1 MSRSFT
7 GPSKLSPKKHELVEA
22 LLREEGV
29 PASPNEEIPHRGAGG
44 GTPLSFAQQRLWFL
58 DQLEPYS
65 GLYNIPIA
73 LRLSGPLDVAALRKT
88 LDAIVARHEILR
100 TTFAA
105 VDGVP
110 AQIIGGERPV
120 ELRVTDVSRVPT
132 PEVEKLLREESSRP
146 FDLSSDTPLRAALL
160 KLGAEEHILLL
171 GLHHIASDG
180 WSMGV
185 LYRELSVLYEAFY
198 RGEVPSLPELPI
210 QYVDYAVWQRQ
221 WLQGEVLEKQLSY
234 WKQQLSGV
242 AVLDLPTDGPRPAAQ
257 TFRGARKS
265 AVFPKALCDELKA
278 LSRREGA
285 TLFMTLLAA
294 FQTLLHRY
302 TEQDDIVIGSPIA
315 GRNRAEVE
323 ELIGLFI
330 NTLVFR
336 GDLSGDPSFRELLA
350 RARNTALDA
359 YEHQDLPFEK
369 LVEELNPNRD
379 LSRSPLFQVMFAFQ
393 TMPGNLLALPGLGVS
408 PVELGGETAKF
419 DLTLSVREA
428 AGALTATVEYSTD
441 LFEPATVRR
450 MLERFQILLEGVVA
464 NPEQRLSRL
473 PILTEAERR
482 EILVDWNDTA
492 RDYPKDQC
500 VQEFFE
506 RQVERA
512 PDAVAV
518 SFDKKQLTY
527 RELNRRANQLAH
539 YLRKL
544 GVEPETR
551 VAVYM
556 ERSLEMVVGLLGI
569 LKAGATYVPLDVDY
583 PNERVSFMLG
593 DSQTKFLLTQKQFSD
608 KLPEW
613 RGKIVCLD
621 PDWKT
626 FSREPDDNPASGTTA
641 ENLAYVIY
649 TSGSTGTPK
658 GVAIPHRAIARLVI
672 NSDYVSVTP
681 DDVVAQASNC
691 SFDAA
696 TFEIW
701 GALLNGAR
709 LVGVKSDVVLSPK
722 EFAAQI
728 DQQQISILFL
738 TTALFNEMARQV
750 PAAFKN
756 MRHLLFGGEAVDP
769 HWVREVLQHGPP
781 ERLLHVYG
789 PTETTTFASAHLV
802 KSAGAGATIPIGR
815 PIANTEIYLLDRHL
829 NPVPIGVPGEIYIGG
844 DGLARCYLNNPELTA
859 EKFIP
864 HPFGDDPKARL
875 YKTGD
880 LARHLPD
887 GAIEFLGR
895 VDNQVKIRGFRIEPG
910 EIEAVLGQHPGV
922 RQAVVIAQEEVFI
935 RKFKIENLKSG
946 KRLVA
951 YVASAQNPAP
961 SSREL
966 RNFLKQKLPHYMIP
980 SAFIFLESFPLT
992 PNGKVD
998 RRALPDPGQS
1008 TLDHRNYVAPSG
1020 LIEQELARIWED
1032 LLSVRPI
1039 GVDDD
1044 FFDLG
1049 GHSLL
1054 AVQMVHRIA
1063 QACGQRLPLTSLL
1076 AGPTIKHLAEAL
1088 RIQRVEEN
1096 RSLLVKVQP
1105 GGSKTPIFFL
1115 HGDFRRGGFYCLT
1128 LARCLGPDQPFYALA
1143 PHGLNGS
1150 AVPDSV
1156 EAMAASYIQMVRE
1169 VQPQGPYLLGGF
1181 CNGGTVALEMA
1192 QQLRREGEDVSLVVL
1207 VAAGAR
1213 NALAKRFARRF
1224 TDGLGSLVGFGPEK
1238 KLRLFLALRACVRPV
1253 RRLVRRARG
1262 LYRKHRSPTG
1272 DLFLRA
1278 LSTYI
1283 ARPYSGRVALFWPN
1297 ESGSS
1302 AEASRDWHQAVP
1314 HIEVQTVPGNHVT
1327 CVAVHAEVLGDRMKT
1342 CLETAQEKVNSRSP
1356 DAGRSDLF

>member
-29 PASPNEEIPHRGAGG
+29 PASPNEEIPRREAGG

-58 DQLEPYS
+58 DQLEPDS

-88 LDAIVARHEILR
+88 LDAIVARHEVLR

-110 AQIIGGERPV
+110 AQIIGRERPV
-120 ELRVTDVSRVPT
+120 ELRVTDVGRLPT

-146 FDLSSDTPLRAALL
+146 FDLSSDLPLRAALL
-160 KLGAEEHILLL
+160 KLEAEEHILLVVM
-171 GLHHIASDG
+171 HHIASDG
-180 WSMGV
+180 WSMGAF
-185 LYRELSVLYEAFY
+185 YRELSIFYEAFC
-198 RGEVPSLPELPI
+198 RGGVASLPELPI
-210 QYVDYAVWQRQ
+210 QYADFTVWQRH
-221 WLQGEVLEKQLSY
+221 WLQGEVLEKQLAY
-234 WKQQLSGV
+234 WKQQLSDIP
-242 AVLDLPTDGPRPAAQ
+242 VLDLPTDQPRPAMQ
-257 TFRGARKS
+257 TFRGARQS
-265 AVFPKALCDELKA
+265 LALPKALSDEIQA

-285 TLFMTLLAA
+285 TLFMTLLAG

-302 TEQDDIVIGSPIA
+302 TGQDDFVVGSPIA

-323 ELIGLFI
+323 GLIGLFI

-350 RARNTALDA
+350 RARKTALDA

-369 LVEELNPNRD
+369 LVEELNPDRD
-379 LSRSPLFQVMFAFQ
+379 LSRSPLFQVMLAFQ

-492 RDYPKDQC
+492 RDYPKGQC

-544 GVEPETR
+544 GVEPVTR
-551 VAVYM
+551 IAVYM

-626 FSREPDDNPASGTTA
+626 FSCEPDDNPAGGATA

-658 GVAIPHRAIARLVI
+658 GVAIPHRAITRLVI
-672 NSDYVSVTP
+672 NSDYVGVKP
-681 DDVVAQASNC
+681 DDCVAQASNC

-709 LVGVKSDVVLSPK
+709 LVGIRGDVLLSPK
-722 EFAAQI
+722 EFAVQI
-728 DQQQISILFL
+728 EKERISILFL
-738 TTALFNEMARQV
+738 TTALFNEMSRQI
-750 PAAFKN
+750 PAAFKSLH
-756 MRHLLFGGEAVDP
+756 HLLFGGEAVDP
-769 HWVREVLQHGPP
+769 GCVAAILQNGPP

-789 PTETTTFASAHLV
+789 PTETTTFASWHLV
-802 KSAGAGATIPIGR
+802 KSVGPGTATIPIGR
-815 PIANTEIYLLDRHL
+815 PIAHTEIYLLDRYL
-829 NPVPIGVPGEIYIGG
+829 NPVPIGVPGELHIGG
-844 DGLARCYLNNPELTA
+844 DGLARGYLNHPELTA

-864 HPFGDDPKARL
+864 HPFSDDPKARL

-880 LARHLPD
+880 LGRYLAD
-887 GAIEFLGR
+887 GDIEFLGR
-895 VDNQVKIRGFRIEPG
+895 MDNQVKIRGFRVEPG

-922 RQAVVIAQEEVFI
+922 RQAVVIAQDEVFN
-935 RKFKIENLKSG
+935 RKSKIENLKSG

-951 YVASAQNPAP
+951 YVAASRAP
-961 SSREL
+961 TPTAAEL
-966 RNFLKQKLPHYMIP
+966 RDFLKKKLPDYMIP
-980 SAFIFLESFPLT
+980 SAFVFLESFPLT

-998 RRALPDPGQS
+998 RRALPDPGE
-1008 TLDHRNYVAPSG
+1008 TAPDHRVYVAPSG
-1020 LIEQELARIWED
+1020 LIEQELARIWEE

-1054 AVQMVHRIA
+1054 AVQMVHRIE
-1063 QACGQRLPLTSLL
+1063 QACGQRLPLTTLL
-1076 AGPTIKHLAEAL
+1076 AGPTIRHLAEAL
-1088 RIQRVEEN
+1088 RKQRVEEN

-1192 QQLRREGEDVSLVVL
+1192 QQLLGRGEQVTLVVL

-1224 TDGLGSLVGFGPEK
+1224 IDGLGSLVGLGPEK
-1238 KLRLFLALRACVRPV
+1238 KLRLFLGLRACVRPV

-1262 LYRKHRSPTG
+1262 LYRKRRRPAG
-1272 DLFLRA
+1272 DVFLRS

-1283 ARPYSGRVALFWPN
+1283 PKPYSGRVALFWPD

-1302 AEASRDWHQAVP
+1302 AEASRDWRQAVP
-1314 HIEVQTVPGNHVT
+1314 HIEVQPVPGNHVT

-1342 CLETAQEKVNSRSP
+1342 CLERAQRE
-1356 DAGRSDLF
+1356 

>member
-7 GPSKLSPKKHELVEA
+7 GASNLSPNRRELLEA

-29 PASPNEEIPHRGAGG
+29 PVSPGEEIPRRKTGG

-58 DQLEPYS
+58 DQLEPDS

-88 LDAIVARHEILR
+88 LDAIVARHEVLR
-100 TTFAA
+100 TTFAT

-110 AQIIGGERPV
+110 AQIIGRERPV
-120 ELRVTDVSRVPT
+120 ELRVTDLSQAPPSAVD
-132 PEVEKLLREESSRP
+132 KLLREESSRR
-146 FDLSSDTPLRAALL
+146 FDLSSDLPLRAALL
-160 KLGAEEHILLL
+160 KLEAEERILLVVM
-171 GLHHIASDG
+171 HHIASDG

-185 LYRELSVLYEAFY
+185 FYRELSIFYEAFC
-198 RGEVPSLPELPI
+198 RGGVASLPELPI
-210 QYVDYAVWQRQ
+210 QYADFTVWQQ
-221 WLQGEVLEKQLSY
+221 HWLQGEVLEKQLAY
-234 WKQQLSGV
+234 WKQQLSGIP
-242 AVLDLPTDGPRPAAQ
+242 VLELPADRPRPAMQ
-257 TFRGARKS
+257 TFRGARQS
-265 AVFPKALCDELKA
+265 LALPKTLSDELQA

-302 TEQDDIVIGSPIA
+302 TGQDDLVVGSPIA
-315 GRNRAEVE
+315 GRTRPEVE
-323 ELIGLFI
+323 GLIGLFI
-330 NTLVFR
+330 NTLAFR
-336 GDLSGDPSFRELLA
+336 GDLSGDPSFRELIA
-350 RARNTALDA
+350 RARKTALDA

-369 LVEELNPNRD
+369 LVEELNPDRD

-428 AGALTATVEYSTD
+428 ADALTATVEYSTD
-441 LFEPATVRR
+441 LFEPATVHR

-544 GVEPETR
+544 GVEPVTR

-593 DSQTKFLLTQKQFSD
+593 DSQTKFLLTQKQFSN

-709 LVGVKSDVVLSPK
+709 LVGVKSEVVLSPK

-829 NPVPIGVPGEIYIGG
+829 NPVPVGVPGEVYIGG

-895 VDNQVKIRGFRIEPG
+895 IDDQVKIRGFRVEPG

-922 RQAVVIAQEEVFI
+922 RQAVVIAQEEVFN
-935 RKFKIENLKSG
+935 RKSKTCTELSRSIQNLKSG

-980 SAFIFLESFPLT
+980 SAFIFLESFRLT
-992 PNGKVD
+992 PNGKVN
-998 RRALPDPGQS
+998 RRALPDPGES
-1008 TLDHRNYVAPSG
+1008 APDHRDYAAPSG
-1020 LIEQELARIWED
+1020 LIEQELARIWEE

-1054 AVQMVHRIA
+1054 AVQMVHRID
-1063 QACGQRLPLTSLL
+1063 QACGQRLPLTTLL

-1088 RIQRVEEN
+1088 RKQRVEED

-1105 GGSKTPIFFL
+1105 GGTRPPLFFL
-1115 HGDFRRGGFYCLT
+1115 HGDFRRGGFYCLI
-1128 LARCLGPDQPFYALA
+1128 LARRLGPDQPFYALA

-1192 QQLRREGEDVSLVVL
+1192 QQLRDRGEDVSLVVL
-1207 VAAGAR
+1207 VAAAAR

-1224 TDGLGSLVGFGPEK
+1224 TDALGTLLGFGAEK
-1238 KLRLFLALRACVRPV
+1238 KLRLFFGLRAGVRPV
-1253 RRLVRRARG
+1253 RRLLRRIRG
-1262 LYRKHRSPTG
+1262 LYRKRKSRTG
-1272 DLFLRA
+1272 DLFLRS

-1283 ARPYSGRVALFWPN
+1283 ARPYSGRVALYWPS

-1302 AEASRDWHQAVP
+1302 AEASRDWRQLVP
-1314 HIEVQTVPGNHVT
+1314 HIEVQSVPGDHVS
-1327 CVAVHAEVLGDRMKT
+1327 CVAIHAEVLGDRMKT
-1342 CLETAQEKVNSRSP
+1342 CLEKAQGH
-1356 DAGRSDLF
+1356 D

>member
-1 MSRSFT
+1 MSR
-7 GPSKLSPKKHELVEA
+7 PSANTFELSPKGRALLEE

-29 PASPNEEIPHRGAGG
+29 APSPSQEIRRREAGG
-44 GTPLSFAQQRLWFL
+44 AVPLSFAQQRLWFL
-58 DQLEPYS
+58 DQLEHNT
-65 GLYNIPIA
+65 GIYNIPSA
-73 LRLSGPLDVAALRKT
+73 LRVSGPLDVEALRRT
-88 LDAIVARHEILR
+88 LDAIVARHEVLR

-146 FDLSSDTPLRAALL
+146 FDLSSDSPLRAALL

-171 GLHHIASDG
+171 VMHHIASDG

-185 LYRELSVLYEAFY
+185 LYRELSVLYEAFC

-221 WLQGEVLEKQLSY
+221 WLQGEVFEKQLSY
-234 WKQQLSGV
+234 WKEQLS
-242 AVLDLPTDGPRPAAQ
+242 ALPVLELPTDRPRPAMQ

-265 AVFPKALCDELKA
+265 AAFPKALGAELKA
-278 LSRREGA
+278 LSRREGV

-302 TEQDDIVIGSPIA
+302 TGQHDIVVGSPIA
-315 GRNRAEVE
+315 GRTRAEIE
-323 ELIGLFI
+323 ALIGVFI
-330 NTLVFR
+330 NTLLLR
-336 GDLSGDPSFRELLA
+336 GDLSGDSKFTELLA
-350 RARNTALDA
+350 RVRKTALEA

-369 LVEELNPNRD
+369 LVEELNPERD
-379 LSRSPLFQVMFAFQ
+379 PSRNPLFQVMFVLQNTPINLPTLAG
-393 TMPGNLLALPGLGVS
+393 PGMS
-408 PVELGGETAKF
+408 PVELGTETAKF
-419 DLTLSVREA
+419 DLTLSVKEA
-428 AGALTATVEYSTD
+428 AGSLTATLEYNTD
-441 LFEPATVRR
+441 LFEHATISR
-450 MLERFQILLEGVVA
+450 MLGHFQTLLQGIVA
-464 NPEQRLSRL
+464 NPEQRISEL
-473 PILTEAERR
+473 PILTEAQRHRVLAE
-482 EILVDWNDTA
+482 WNNTK
-492 RDYPKDQC
+492 RDYPKEKC
-500 VQEFFE
+500 VHELFE
-506 RQVERA
+506 RRAERT

-518 SFDKKQLTY
+518 IFEKRQLTY
-527 RELNRRANQLAH
+527 KELNRRANQLAH

-544 GVEPETR
+544 GVQPETR
-551 VAVYM
+551 VGVYM
-556 ERSLEMVVGLLGI
+556 ERSLEMIVGLLSI
-569 LKAGATYVPLDVDY
+569 LKAGGAYVPLDLGY
-583 PNERVSFMLG
+583 PGERMGFMLA
-593 DSQTKFLLTQKQFSD
+593 DSRTRFLLTQKWLSD

-613 RGKIVCLD
+613 RGESVALD
-621 PDWKT
+621 PDWEP
-626 FSREPDDNPASGTTA
+626 FAREPDDNPASGATA

-658 GVAIPHRAIARLVI
+658 GVAIPHRAITRLVV
-672 NSDYVSVTP
+672 NGGYADVRP
-681 DDVVAQASNC
+681 DDRVAQASNC

-709 LVGVKSDVVLSPK
+709 LVGIRGDVLLSPK
-722 EFAAQI
+722 EFAGQI
-728 DQQQISILFL
+728 ERERISILFL
-738 TTALFNEMARQV
+738 TTALFNEMSRLI
-750 PAAFKN
+750 PAAFKS

-769 HWVREVLQHGPP
+769 GCVAAILQHGPP

-789 PTETTTFASAHLV
+789 PTETTTFASWYLV
-802 KSAGAGATIPIGR
+802 KSVGAGAATIPIGR
-815 PIANTEIYLLDRHL
+815 PIANTEIYLLDHHL
-829 NPVPIGVPGEIYIGG
+829 KPVPVGVPGELYIGG
-844 DGLARCYLNNPELTA
+844 DGLARGYLNNPELTA
-859 EKFIP
+859 EKFIS
-864 HPFGDDPKARL
+864 HPFSDDREARL

-880 LARHLPD
+880 LGRYRPD
-887 GAIEFLGR
+887 GDIEFLGR
-895 VDNQVKIRGFRIEPG
+895 LDNQVKIRGFRIEPG
-910 EIEAVLGQHPGV
+910 EIENVL
-922 RQAVVIAQEEVFI
+922 
-935 RKFKIENLKSG
+935 
-946 KRLVA
+946 
-951 YVASAQNPAP
+951 AQNPAVEQAVVLP
-961 SSREL
+961 REDSVATRLVTYVVPSREPAPTAQEL
-966 RNFLKQKLPHYMIP
+966 RDFLKKKLPDYMIP
-980 SAFIFLESFPLT
+980 SAFVFLESFPLT

-998 RRALPDPGQS
+998 RRALSDSGK
-1008 TLDHRNYVAPSG
+1008 TAREAREYTAPSG
-1020 LIEQELARIWED
+1020 LIEEELARIWEE

-1039 GVDDD
+1039 GVNDN

-1054 AVQMVHRIA
+1054 AVQMVHRIE
-1063 QACGQRLPLTSLL
+1063 QACGQRLPLTTLL

-1156 EAMAASYIQMVRE
+1156 EAMAASYIPMVRE

-1224 TDGLGSLVGFGPEK
+1224 TDGLGALLGLGPEK
-1238 KLRLFLALRACVRPV
+1238 RLRVFLGLRAGVRPV

-1262 LYRKHRSPTG
+1262 LYRKHRSPTD

-1283 ARPYSGRVALFWPN
+1283 ARPYSGRVALFWPS

-1302 AEASRDWHQAVP
+1302 AEASRDWRQLVP

-1327 CVAVHAEVLGDRMKT
+1327 CVANHAEVLGERMKT
-1342 CLETAQEKVNSRSP
+1342 CLEATPEKNP
-1356 DAGRSDLF
+1356 PQKLD